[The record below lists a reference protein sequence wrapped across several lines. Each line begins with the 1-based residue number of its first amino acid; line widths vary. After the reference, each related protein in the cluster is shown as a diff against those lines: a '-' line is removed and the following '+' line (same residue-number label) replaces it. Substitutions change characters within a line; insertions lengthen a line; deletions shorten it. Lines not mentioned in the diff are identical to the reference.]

1 MFYICMYIN
10 LILNIIM
17 IKLIRY
23 VYWCCAHINYKH
35 FGENGETGKIIL
47 SFITFFGIFDVFM
60 FFRVLL
66 FEHTDFVILFGN
78 FFKDVFKIVGLL
90 LAFVIYYL
98 INKYFKNYPIMN
110 NNEFSNVSKRKRIL
124 HTTCIFIFL
133 MLELYILLV
142 ILSPTFHPRQLIY

>member
-1 MFYICMYIN
+1 
-10 LILNIIM
+10 
-17 IKLIRY
+17 
-23 VYWCCAHINYKH
+23 
-35 FGENGETGKIIL
+35 
-47 SFITFFGIFDVFM
+47 M

>member
-1 MFYICMYIN
+1 
-10 LILNIIM
+10 M

-47 SFITFFGIFDVFM
+47 SFITFFGIFDVLM

-78 FFKDVFKIVGLL
+78 FFKDVFKIVGLI

-98 INKYFKNYPIMN
+98 INKNFKNYPVMN
-110 NNEFSNVSKRKRIL
+110 NNEFSNVSKRKRLL
-124 HTTCIFIFL
+124 HTTCIFVFL
-133 MLELYILLV
+133 MLELYILLI
-142 ILSPTFHPRQLIY
+142 ILSPTFYPRQLIY

>member
-1 MFYICMYIN
+1 
-10 LILNIIM
+10 M

-66 FEHTDFVILFGN
+66 FEHTDFVILFGK
-78 FFKDVFKIVGLL
+78 FFKDFFKIVGLI

-98 INKYFKNYPIMN
+98 INKNFKNYPIMN
-110 NNEFSNVSKRKRIL
+110 NNEFSNVSKRKRLL
-124 HTTCIFIFL
+124 HTTCIFMFL

-142 ILSPTFHPRQLIY
+142 IFSPTFHPRQLIY

>member
-1 MFYICMYIN
+1 
-10 LILNIIM
+10 M

-47 SFITFFGIFDVFM
+47 SFITFFGIFDVLM

-78 FFKDVFKIVGLL
+78 FFKDVFKIVGLI

-98 INKYFKNYPIMN
+98 INKNFKNYPVMN
-110 NNEFSNVSKRKRIL
+110 NNEFSNVSKRKRLL
-124 HTTCIFIFL
+124 HTTCIFVFL
-133 MLELYILLV
+133 MLEL
-142 ILSPTFHPRQLIY
+142 LIVRKHS